1 MAAFYRISSLQF
13 DAARQKWQV
22 LLDVMASNPG
32 GGDPLPMP
40 AYSGLLI
47 DVANPSVA
55 SVKQACA
62 LFAAAA
68 EDASAPEMTGADGMI
83 GKIFNESGT
92 AVG

>member
-1 MAAFYRISSLQF
+1 MAFYRISSVQF
-13 DAARQKWQV
+13 DSSRQKWQV
-22 LLDVMASNPG
+22 LIDVMGANPG

-55 SVKQACA
+55 TVKQACA

-68 EDASAPEMTGADGMI
+68 EDASAPEMTGEGGMV
-83 GKIFNESGT
+83 GKIFNESGV